1 MPMPSDAEV
10 EQLGRQIDEMPEL
23 WGAGIGFVGDD
34 ACTVL
39 RPSMHGSGLKTYV
52 VLQEE
57 EVPPPPAAPPKPSLA
72 IEVVSSL
79 LNCGG
84 AVLAYSAMGGEALA
98 APASGGAALV
108 LEGVTLWA
116 ARATTA
122 QCLISVG
129 RATDIAFN
137 DGNWTEWVDSN
148 EYYHWATVSLDIVSL
163 AGAAASASAA
173 VRAAKAIER
182 ATGKSWT
189 VILKG
194 MSRAERKRLAEELIR
209 LKTPGVSGRGLK
221 SLVRMGAFPK
231 RLTSEEITERL
242 FSQLKD
248 AISAT
253 MALGGS
259 GANGVLK
266 EVYVHII
273 QE

>member
-1 MPMPSDAEV
+1 M
-10 EQLGRQIDEMPEL
+10 
-23 WGAGIGFVGDD
+23 GF
-34 ACTVL
+34 
-39 RPSMHGSGLKTYV
+39 
-52 VLQEE
+52 
-57 EVPPPPAAPPKPSLA
+57 
-72 IEVVSSL
+72 EVVTGL
-79 LNCGG
+79 FNFGV
-84 AVLAYSAMGGEALA
+84 AVRPVRDRRRALA
-98 APASGGAALV
+98 APASGGAALL
-108 LEGVTLWA
+108 LEGVSLWA

-122 QCLISVG
+122 PVPDLGGAGGRHCVQRRQLDGVG
-129 RATDIAFN
+129 
-137 DGNWTEWVDSN
+137 GLN
-148 EYYHWATVSLDIVSL
+148 EYYHWATVSLDVVSL

-189 VILKG
+189 VYLEG

-231 RLTSEEITERL
+231 RLSSAEITERL

-259 GANGVLK
+259 GTSGVLK

>member
-10 EQLGRQIDEMPEL
+10 QQLGQKLDDMPEL

-39 RPSMHGSGLKTYV
+39 RPSGHGSGLKTYV
-52 VLQEE
+52 VLREE
-57 EVPPPPAAPPKPSLA
+57 EVPPPPAVPPKPSLGL
-72 IEVVSSL
+72 EVVTGL

-84 AVLAYSAMGGEALA
+84 AVLAYSAMGGEA
-98 APASGGAALV
+98 PASGGAALL
-108 LEGVTLWA
+108 LEGVSLWA

-129 RATDIAFN
+129 RVADIAFN
-137 DGNWTEWVDSN
+137 DGNWTEWVDPN
-148 EYYHWATVSLDIVSL
+148 EHYHWATVSLDVVSL

-209 LKTPGVSGRGLK
+209 LKTPGVSGRGLE

-231 RLTSEEITERL
+231 RLSSAEITERL

-259 GANGVLK
+259 GTSGVLK